1 VNLEFEHDQSSDGG
15 LLSWVFIWSFSST
28 AAIIAMVS
36 RDGFDSTDPF
46 TSLAMGLAL
55 GTLSAAWTGLAL
67 WILLLDHVERG
78 RGRRSRLAIRMGSAS
93 LLVFNLIGL
102 LYFAGKDIPSLGLA
116 VALFVVNLAGIL
128 LVRVSTK
135 RRISLN
141 EMAGKMQISVS
152 QLLMVTT
159 IVAVLLAII
168 KLLFVYFD
176 MLLGFA
182 LIVML
187 HSGIWL
193 LSIVFLLGRHWLAY
207 SLCVFGLV
215 LLLLGT
221 TDYLQ
226 NVIRGSINHIQ
237 LQFDGM
243 LASSFL
249 VSTLLGLVLRS
260 RGFRWFMSN
269 SSGER
274 TTLA

>member
-1 VNLEFEHDQSSDGG
+1 VNPEFEHDQSRDGG
-15 LLSWVFIWSFSST
+15 LLSWVLIWSFAST

-36 RDGFDSTDPF
+36 RDGFDSTNPF
-46 TSLAMGLAL
+46 TSLAMGLAT

-67 WILLLDHVERG
+67 WVLLLDHAERG
-78 RGRRSRLAIRMGSAS
+78 RGRRSRLAIRMGTAS

-102 LYFAGKDIPSLGLA
+102 VYFAGKDIPGLGPA
-116 VALFVVNLAGIL
+116 IALFVVNLAEIL

-141 EMAGKMQISVS
+141 EMGGEVQVSVS
-152 QLLMVTT
+152 QLLMITT

-176 MLLGFA
+176 MLIDFA

-193 LSIVFLLGRHWLAY
+193 LSIVFLLGRHWWAY

-226 NVIRGSINHIQ
+226 NVIRGSIIHVQ

-243 LASSFL
+243 LASAFV
-249 VSTLLGLVLRS
+249 VSTLLILLIRS
-260 RGFRWFMSN
+260 SGYRWSVSD
-269 SSGER
+269 SSGEQNSR
-274 TTLA
+274 V